1 MYQGPLYIAADHA
14 GYQLKK
20 RLLRYF
26 ANELQI
32 KAEDMGAMNYDEN
45 DDFPDFVIPASEKAV
60 TTNGRVIVIG
70 GSGNGE
76 AMAANKVKGMRCALA
91 HSVETAE
98 LARAH
103 NDANGLALGA
113 RILTE
118 EHALA
123 IVKKWLE
130 TEFSNDKKYERR
142 NEKIAKYEISSKHKN
157 IKT

>member
-1 MYQGPLYIAADHA
+1 MPKNPIYITSDHA

-26 ANELQI
+26 ENELDI
-32 KAEDMGAMNYDEN
+32 KAEDLGPKEYVET
-45 DDFPDFVIPASEKAV
+45 DDYPDYIIPAAEKAV
-60 TTNGRVIVIG
+60 KNNGRVIVIG

-76 AMAANKVKGMRCALA
+76 AMAANKIAGMRCALA

-98 LARAH
+98 LARQH

-118 EHALA
+118 DHAMA

-130 TEFSNDKKYERR
+130 TDFDPDERHVR
-142 NEKIAKYEISSKHKN
+142 RLKKIADYEK
-157 IKT
+157 